1 MDETGRTSRFF
12 SVTAP
17 TENWIPLAACSF
29 NKLVRTFFPLWF
41 HLFVYDS
48 STICFISSYNK
59 KKKKTKNINTSS
71 LSSYCL
77 ENRLYNYNSTRF
89 RYMTKK
95 KRIKEKETKN
105 KKRKREKKWNTR
117 CCFLLP
123 FHKTHAC
130 WTKRSSLVHID
141 IFVLISALKLRWP
154 QP

>member
-95 KRIKEKETKN
+95 KKD
-105 KKRKREKKWNTR
+105 KRKRNEEQKTKERKKMKHTLLLSFAVSQDTR
-117 CCFLLP
+117 VLNQAIVARSHRYFCFNLCP
-123 FHKTHAC
+123 
-130 WTKRSSLVHID
+130 
-141 IFVLISALKLRWP
+141 
-154 QP
+154 

>member
-1 MDETGRTSRFF
+1 MKRDELRDFF
-12 SVTAP
+12 RWPLPPKTEFPSPPVHLTNSCVLFFHYGSIYLYMTAVRS
-17 TENWIPLAACSF
+17 ASF
-29 NKLVRTFFPLWF
+29 LLITR
-41 HLFVYDS
+41 
-48 STICFISSYNK
+48 

-117 CCFLLP
+117 CCFLSP